1 MFASDER
8 KKMKKR
14 VYDMTDREL
23 REYKR
28 MLRRKKVFNFMIMKC
43 VAGLLVVFALTF
55 CLTSLIGRAGDDE
68 NNMKFKY
75 YTKVEV
81 ERGDSLWKLADQ
93 YMDTSEYSSKQ
104 DFIYE
109 VAHINHLDEDCNIL
123 NGQILIVPYF
133 STEFVK

>member
-1 MFASDER
+1 
-8 KKMKKR
+8 MKKR

-28 MLRRKKVFNFMIMKC
+28 MLRRKKAFNFMIMKC

-68 NNMKFKY
+68 NNTKFNY

-81 ERGDSLWKLADQ
+81 ERGDSLWKLAEQ

>member
-1 MFASDER
+1 M
-8 KKMKKR
+8 
-14 VYDMTDREL
+14 
-23 REYKR
+23 
-28 MLRRKKVFNFMIMKC
+28 
-43 VAGLLVVFALTF
+43 
-55 CLTSLIGRAGDDE
+55 
-68 NNMKFKY
+68 
-75 YTKVEV
+75 EV